1 MKRIGMLFAF
11 CSLMICLS
19 PLPVL
24 AATGTVRVE
33 LPKEMSGKMLALERN
48 GKKEAEVLVD
58 NEGKAIIQNLETGM
72 YEIQIPNTK
81 ELTFAT
87 SEVKIPMWSKE
98 EKKMLYDITVIP
110 KYTRT
115 VATPKT
121 GDAGVGLLYTGIGGG
136 AFVAVATILYCR
148 RRGNKFG

>member
-1 MKRIGMLFAF
+1 MKKIGMLLAF

-33 LPKEMSGKMLALERN
+33 LPKEMSGKILALKRD

-58 NEGKAIIQNLETGM
+58 DQGKAIVQDLEAGM
-72 YEIQIPNTK
+72 YEIQVPNTE
-81 ELTFAT
+81 ELTFAV
-87 SEVKIPMWSKE
+87 SEVKIPMWSEE
-98 EKKMLYDITVIP
+98 EKKMMYDITVIP

-121 GDAGVGLLYTGIGGG
+121 GDASVGLRYAGIGGG
-136 AFVAVATILYCR
+136 ALVAVAIILYCR
-148 RRGNKFG
+148 RRGN

>member
-1 MKRIGMLFAF
+1 MKKIGMLLAF

-33 LPKEMSGKMLALERN
+33 LPKEMSGKILALKRD

-58 NEGKAIIQNLETGM
+58 DQGKAIVQDLEAGM
-72 YEIQIPNTK
+72 YEIRVPNTE
-81 ELTFAT
+81 ELTFAV
-87 SEVKIPMWSKE
+87 SEVKIPMWSEE
-98 EKKMLYDITVIP
+98 EKKMMYDITVIP

-121 GDAGVGLLYTGIGGG
+121 GDASVGLRYAGIGGG
-136 AFVAVATILYCR
+136 ALVVVAIILYCR
-148 RRGNKFG
+148 RRGN

>member
-19 PLPVL
+19 SLPVL

-136 AFVAVATILYCR
+136 ALVAVAIILYCR